1 MAKRLTEAEDRE
13 RVSHMHEI
21 EHEKRAQG
29 YELIAGVDEAGRGP
43 LAGPVYAAAVIL
55 PPDIYIPGINDS
67 KKLSEKKR
75 EELFDIII
83 ENAIAYKIE
92 RGTLEEI
99 EQTNIL
105 AATLAAM
112 ERAIN
117 GLSVKADFAL
127 IDGNRNSG
135 ITVPNENVIKGDA
148 KSISIAAASILAK
161 VSRDREIIEMS
172 KKYPGYGF
180 EKHKGYGTPE
190 HIAAIE
196 RLGMCEIHRKG
207 FVKKAL
213 DTARKKRE
221 KAADEARS

>member
-43 LAGPVYAAAVIL
+43 LAGPVYTAAVIL

-75 EELFDIII
+75 DEIFDMII

-127 IDGNRNSG
+127 IDGNRNTG